1 MQGCLI
7 WKIVDIHIPNLLVC
21 IYVHFRV
28 DKMEKNSLKMSYCS
42 TMKCLDNECVNFSL
56 SINVF
61 ECLMGKT
68 KLSKRKNYSNYM
80 YVK

>member
-1 MQGCLI
+1 
-7 WKIVDIHIPNLLVC
+7 
-21 IYVHFRV
+21 
-28 DKMEKNSLKMSYCS
+28 MEKNSLKMSYCS